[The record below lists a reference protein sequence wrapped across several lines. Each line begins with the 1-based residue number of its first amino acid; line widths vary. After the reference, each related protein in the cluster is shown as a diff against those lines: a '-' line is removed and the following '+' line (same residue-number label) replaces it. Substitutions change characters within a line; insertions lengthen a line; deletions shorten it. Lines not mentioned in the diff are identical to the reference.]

1 MSVNLFN
8 KYKSFILNIL
18 FILILVILING
29 RSLLGLYIFGFRLG
43 EILTGFS
50 ILLLSVII
58 YKNKFLETILVQN
71 LFTVTYYW
79 FLILL
84 FIILSIQQIF

>member
-58 YKNKFLETILVQN
+58 YKNKFLETILVQICLQLLTIGF
-71 LFTVTYYW
+71 LFYY
-79 FLILL
+79 L
-84 FIILSIQQIF
+84 